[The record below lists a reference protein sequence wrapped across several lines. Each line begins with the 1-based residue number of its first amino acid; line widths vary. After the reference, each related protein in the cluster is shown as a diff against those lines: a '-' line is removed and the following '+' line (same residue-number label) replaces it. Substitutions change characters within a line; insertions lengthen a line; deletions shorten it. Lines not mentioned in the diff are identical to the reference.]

1 METTPKPEKTLPKPV
16 QPEDWECCGSECGDA
31 CIHEIYRREKTEYDE
46 QQKTLNKTQTF
57 GF

>member
-1 METTPKPEKTLPKPV
+1 METTPTPEKTLPKPV

-46 QQKTLNKTQTF
+46 QQKTLNKTQSE
-57 GF
+57 